1 MAIFSHNGKVLH
13 LLDELRVISFRITEP
28 VNEPGDIELNLQII
42 VDSATMKFLRE
53 WEEKYRRRDLHFGYI
68 YDFLF
73 EGKIFKNCFIL
84 SWEISETSVQMKS
97 TVVELQLQA
106 QKVVTEEEAIEE
118 QEHKLDKARQAIS
131 DFLKKL
137 Q

>member
-13 LLDELRVISFRITEP
+13 LLDDLRVINFQIAEP

-53 WEEKYRRRDLHFGYI
+53 WEEKCRRRDLHFGYI

-97 TVVELQLQA
+97 PVVELQLQV
-106 QKVVTEEEAIEE
+106 QKVVTAEEITE
-118 QEHKLDKARQAIS
+118 EHKLDKARQAIS